1 MANWEAQE
9 LCAQELNGQ
18 RLTSPKLCDSRR
30 MGLIIT
36 VSASKEN
43 VTQDTACSGRRVCG
57 WCLCLLLVTPALGRG
72 RRPSAVGQG
81 FQAAVGPLRRRTHP
95 CIPPQRQASRPS
107 CPRRTCSRRPDTASH
122 TEAVLSH
129 LPRPGSEPRTK
140 LRIRGR
146 NSESA
151 DETQAQQARPS
162 SRAAKGHQG
171 RPASDEFGAVR
182 RESNRDHRPRL
193 DAGCLSPQ
201 CPASSAARRSREGA
215 GSFRRKSVRG
225 ARGVPRRTQ
234 RALHLTVCPTPEP
247 AHTPHARGHFERTAP
262 TVREGIRDQCVA
274 CWALP
279 RHRSPR

>member
-1 MANWEAQE
+1 VQRPQGVRMVPVPAARHSRARARATPFGSRTRFSSSSRPPSQAHPPVHSPTEA
-9 LCAQELNGQ
+9 G
-18 RLTSPKLCDSRR
+18 LTSV
-30 MGLIIT
+30 
-36 VSASKEN
+36 VSAKDLQPPPRHCVPHRSS
-43 VTQDTACSGRRVCG
+43 VVA
-57 WCLCLLLVTPALGRG
+57 PAPPRLG
-72 RRPSAVGQG
+72 
-81 FQAAVGPLRRRTHP
+81 AA
-95 CIPPQRQASRPS
+95 
-107 CPRRTCSRRPDTASH
+107 D
-122 TEAVLSH
+122 
-129 LPRPGSEPRTK
+129 K
-140 LRIRGR
+140 
-146 NSESA
+146 
-151 DETQAQQARPS
+151 AQNPQARPS